1 MKTTQQTSRDG
12 IQRETQPVSA
22 SAHSANSPAKR
33 SKTPSLKSVNLCTNI
48 KPSGES
54 VQYKNKRRTF
64 LSVWVRC
71 KLSTDVKVYKSVASV
86 SCGQVHWQQVLIG
99 LLSSPRTSLVLPQN
113 SRDSVCV
120 CVQSQRLSK
129 EGWEVLEG
137 GGAHC
142 DIISKISPSRPLSHS
157 VETKLAHFSSHT
169 HELIDGCVLMC
180 LFLYFT

>member
-33 SKTPSLKSVNLCTNI
+33 SKTPSLKSVNLCSNI

-54 VQYKNKRRTF
+54 VEYKNKRRTF

-71 KLSTDVKVYKSVASV
+71 KLSTDVKVYKSVAFV

-99 LLSSPRTSLVLPQN
+99 PLSSPRTSLVLPQN

-120 CVQSQRLSK
+120 
-129 EGWEVLEG
+129 G
-137 GGAHC
+137 GGGVF
-142 DIISKISPSRPLSHS
+142 SHS
-157 VETKLAHFSSHT
+157 ASVKKDGKCWRGGRGLTVTSSPKFHRAVRFLT
-169 HELIDGCVLMC
+169 ASRQNWLISAV
-180 LFLYFT
+180 TPRS